1 MTMSS
6 PDPIDAVGESAP
18 TAKSSDIELMAPA
31 GSWESLI
38 AALKAGADSIYF
50 GAGNLQMRSKA
61 AAFKVEDITEVVS
74 TAHQYD
80 ARAYLTLN
88 TIIYDDEYAEVDRIL
103 DACVHTGIDAVI
115 AADPYVL
122 EAAKA
127 RNLHI
132 HISTQANVSNIAGV
146 RMYANYGDVIVL
158 ARELTLEQ
166 IQTVTRQIEHLGI
179 TGPRGEPVRIE
190 VFAHGALCVAIS
202 GRCYMSLAQH
212 DTSANRGDCYQ
223 MCRRKYTVSD
233 SETGFQY
240 EIDNKW
246 VMSPKDLCT
255 LPVLDKIL
263 DAGVKVL
270 KIEGRGRSPDY
281 VHAVVHSY
289 RNAILAWQSGTFN
302 ETLVEQ
308 EMRQLESVFNRGFWE
323 GGYYLGQKLDPW
335 TRSAGSKATL
345 TKTYVGKVEKYYK
358 QSGIAQILFEASDY
372 HLGQKLLFTGKA
384 TGVVEATP
392 TSMMVDD
399 KPTNYAPQRSVMT
412 FQLDEVVRTNDKVY
426 TLTETER

>member
-1 MTMSS
+1 MSS
-6 PDPIDAVGESAP
+6 PENINASAHVLAP
-18 TAKSSDIELMAPA
+18 KQIELMAPA
-31 GSWESLI
+31 GSWESLS

-50 GAGNLQMRSKA
+50 GAGNLQMRSKS
-61 AAFKVEDITEVVS
+61 AAFKVEDIREVV
-74 TAHQYD
+74 TKVHEKGAK
-80 ARAYLTLN
+80 AYLTLN
-88 TIIYDDEYAEVDRIL
+88 TIVYDDEYGEVDRIL
-103 DACVHTGIDAVI
+103 DACVKTDIDAVI

-166 IQTVTRQIEHLGI
+166 IQTITAQIESLGL
-179 TGPRGEPVRIE
+179 TGPKGLPIRIE

-223 MCRRKYTVSD
+223 MCRRRYNVSD
-233 SETGFQY
+233 AETGFDY

-281 VHAVVHSY
+281 VHTVVSSY
-289 RNAILAWQSGTFN
+289 RKAIEAWQAGTFG
-302 ETLVEQ
+302 EDFIEQ
-308 EMRQLESVFNRGFWE
+308 EIKHLESVFNRGFWE

-335 TRSAGSKATL
+335 TRSAGSKATI
-345 TKTYVGKVEKYYK
+345 TKTYVGKVEKYYRQAK
-358 QSGIAQILFEASDY
+358 IAQILFEASDY
-372 HLGQKLLFTGKA
+372 HLGQKLLFTGKT
-384 TGVVEATP
+384 TGVVNATP
-392 TSMMVDD
+392 ESMMVDD
-399 KPTNYAPQRSVMT
+399 KPTEYAPQRSVMT
-412 FQLDEVVRTNDKVY
+412 FRLEEVVRANDKVY
-426 TLTETER
+426 TLTETE